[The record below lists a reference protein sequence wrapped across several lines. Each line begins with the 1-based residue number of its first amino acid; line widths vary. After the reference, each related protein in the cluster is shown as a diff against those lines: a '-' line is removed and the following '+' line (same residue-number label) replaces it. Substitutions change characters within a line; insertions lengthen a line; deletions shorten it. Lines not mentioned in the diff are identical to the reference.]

1 MKKYIIAFNL
11 LVSVL
16 VFSQSEPKLSI
27 FSYNPLQYNPAYAGA
42 FDGLSVT
49 GIYSSQWVG
58 FDGAPK
64 TLFFSAH
71 SNVIEREIGVGVNFT
86 SDKAGPVQDNQIVG
100 NFAYNIFLNDE
111 LSLNL
116 GLKAGLDNY
125 NLDYRLL
132 TIENPQEAGIFEG
145 TLNQYSPIVG
155 AGFYL
160 CNEKA
165 YVGISVPNLLKT
177 NYITGSQI
185 SIANTKPNYF
195 LTAGYKFDLQNEV
208 YLIPN
213 ILTRVT
219 AGAPIANLISL
230 NLDYQKSI
238 KIGMNVQP
246 TSSFGGF
253 FGYRF
258 ENNLSIGYAYDS
270 AINNFSTASG
280 GCHTFYLNFRID
292 ELLSNH
298 YGFGTF

>member
-16 VFSQSEPKLSI
+16 VFSQSDPKLSI
-27 FSYNPLQYNPAYAGA
+27 FSYNPLQYNPAYAGS
-42 FDGLSVT
+42 FNGLSVT

-58 FDGAPK
+58 FEGAPK
-64 TLFFSAH
+64 TIFFSAH
-71 SNVIEREIGVGVNFT
+71 SNVIQREIGVGVNIT
-86 SDKAGPVQDNQIVG
+86 SDKLGPVQENQIVS
-100 NFAYNIFLNDE
+100 NFAYNIYLNDD
-111 LSLNL
+111 LNL
-116 GLKAGLDNY
+116 NFGLKAGLNNF

-145 TLNQYSPIVG
+145 SLNQYSPIVG

-160 CNEKA
+160 SNQKF
-165 YVGISVPNLLKT
+165 YLGMSVPNLLKT
-177 NYITGSQI
+177 NFITGTQI

-195 LTAGYKFDLQNEV
+195 FTAGYKFDLQNEV

-230 NLDYQKSI
+230 NLDYQKNI
-238 KIGMNVQP
+238 MLGMNIQP

-270 AINNFSTASG
+270 SINNFSTASG

-292 ELLSNH
+292 ELLSIHTGYN
-298 YGFGTF
+298 TF

>member
-42 FDGLSVT
+42 FDGLSIT
-49 GIYSSQWVG
+49 GLYSSQWVG

-71 SNVIEREIGVGVNFT
+71 SNVIEREIGVGVNIT
-86 SDKAGPVQDNQIVG
+86 SDKLGPVQENQIVG
-100 NFAYNIFLNDE
+100 NFAYNIFLNDDV
-111 LSLNL
+111 SLNL

-125 NLDYRLL
+125 NLDYRIL
-132 TIENPQEAGIFEG
+132 TIENPQEAVIFEG
-145 TLNQYSPIVG
+145 SLNQYSPIVG

-160 CNEKA
+160 SNPNA
-165 YVGISVPNLLKT
+165 YIGVSVPNLLKT
-177 NYITGSQI
+177 NYYTGSQI

-195 LTAGYKFDLQNEV
+195 LTAGYKFYLQDEV

-219 AGAPIANLISL
+219 SGAPVCNLISL
-230 NLDYQKSI
+230 NLDYQNTLMFS
-238 KIGMNVQP
+238 MNVQP
-246 TSSFGGF
+246 TSSLGGF

-270 AINNFSTASG
+270 AINKFSTASG

-292 ELLSNH
+292 ELLSVHTGYN
-298 YGFGTF
+298 TF